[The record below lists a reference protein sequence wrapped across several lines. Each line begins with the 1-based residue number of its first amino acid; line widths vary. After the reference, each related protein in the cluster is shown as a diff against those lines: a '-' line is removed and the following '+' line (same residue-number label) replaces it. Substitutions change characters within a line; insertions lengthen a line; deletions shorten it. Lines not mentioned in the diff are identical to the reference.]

1 MNRLL
6 VACLILLAHVA
17 VHAADAAKGQ
27 SLFVFCSTCHGEQ
40 GQGMQFDTLSIPAIA
55 GLPDWYVEAQLI
67 KFQDGRRGAHA
78 KDTKG
83 LMMRPMSRTLRT
95 EEDVKDVAA
104 HISSLPKKADAK
116 TIDGD
121 LAKGKFYYDA
131 SCASCHGPNFEGN
144 ADPTISAP
152 SQKAL
157 DDWYMLEQLNKF
169 KDGIRG
175 THPKDQEGARMLPII
190 QAILPQLAES
200 QQSTAEDAMK
210 DVVAYIY
217 SKRD

>member
-6 VACLILLAHVA
+6 VACLILL
-17 VHAADAAKGQ
+17 VHSALNAADAAKGQ

-55 GLPDWYVEAQLI
+55 GLPDWYIEGQLT

-83 LMMRPMSRTLRT
+83 LTMRPMSRTLRS
-95 EEDVKDVAA
+95 EEDVEAVAA
-104 HISSLPKKADAK
+104 HIASLPKKPNAK

-121 LAKGKFYYDA
+121 LEKGKFYYDS
-131 SCASCHGPNFEGN
+131 SCASCHGPSFEGN
-144 ADPTISAP
+144 SDPTIMAP

-157 DDWYMLEQLNKF
+157 DDWYMLEQLTKF

-175 THPKDQEGARMLPII
+175 THPKDVEGARMLPII
-190 QAILPQLAES
+190 QTILPQLAEA
-200 QQSTAEDAMK
+200 QSSSAEEAMK